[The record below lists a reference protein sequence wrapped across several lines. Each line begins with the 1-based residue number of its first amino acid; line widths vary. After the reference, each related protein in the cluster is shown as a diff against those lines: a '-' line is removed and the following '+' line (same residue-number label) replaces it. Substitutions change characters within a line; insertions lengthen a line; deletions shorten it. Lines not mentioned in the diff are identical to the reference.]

1 MLVATFPPASNRAD
15 WIETVAFVDPE
26 TDDLIDL
33 SGATIAVTLNE
44 MDGCPRLTAAAQI
57 ITTGVAQFIFT
68 RDQMMTLCAGPYSV
82 GATLER
88 DGATVQVVIAT
99 VPVMNGLVPK

>member
-15 WIETVAFVDPE
+15 WSETVAFDDAE
-26 TDDLIDL
+26 TGELIDL
-33 SGATIAVTLNE
+33 TDATITVTLNE
-44 MDGCPRLTAAAQI
+44 MDGCPRLTAAAEI
-57 ITTGVAQFIFT
+57 ITTGVAQFTFT
-68 RDQMMTLCAGPYSV
+68 RDQMLTLCPGAYSV

-88 DGATVQVVIAT
+88 EDKTIQVVVAT